1 MTTQRELIADQ
12 IKADNSGFIV
22 KAFLASAPDNL
33 GAGKT
38 FVSVYRESIKPNQNN
53 LEMDFSI
60 EVMTPAG
67 STIAAEDALDVALDS
82 VLLSLERI
90 PGVLWSEAART
101 NFEDKYFGYK
111 LSVSLTSPNVYKT
124 IVRQEQKAA

>member
-1 MTTQRELIADQ
+1 MTTQRELIANQ
-12 IKADNSGFIV
+12 IKADNPAFAV
-22 KAFLASAPDNL
+22 KAFLASAPDGL

-60 EVMTPAG
+60 EVMTPQG
-67 STIAAEDALDVALDS
+67 TTVAAEDALDVALDS

-90 PGVLWSEAART
+90 PGVLWSEAVRT
-101 NFEDKYFGYK
+101 NFDDKYFGYK
-111 LSVSLTSPNVYKT
+111 LSVNLTSPNVYKS
-124 IVRQEQKAA
+124 IVRDEQKAV

>member
-1 MTTQRELIADQ
+1 MTTQRQLIADQ
-12 IKADNSGFIV
+12 IKRDNPGFTV
-22 KAFLASAPDNL
+22 KAFGAGAPDNL

-38 FVSVYRESIKPNQNN
+38 FVQVYRESIKPDQNN
-53 LEMDFSI
+53 LQMDFFI

-67 STIAAEDALDVALDS
+67 TTIAAEDALDVALDS

-101 NFEDKYFGYK
+101 NFDDKYFGYK
-111 LSVSLTSPNVYKT
+111 LSVNLTSPNVYKT
-124 IVRQEQKAA
+124 IVRNEQKAA